1 MWRFMLNKTL
11 QFISIVH
18 IFKHIKYFYCLSLHL
33 HAPRPFSWVFKISN
47 SGSSLVFHYQ
57 SSQLIKEVTFVNLS
71 VHPTLKKK
79 KKTTGPS
86 RCLSFSLFFIHVCT
100 SLPLLLFKVFPQQP
114 LVTRLLTFNLPLRL
128 WFLSCNSAQL
138 FAPSGLFLVI
148 GFFGVSS
155 FKAAS

>member
-1 MWRFMLNKTL
+1 MNFRSLTKTNFQMWRFMLNKTL

-79 KKTTGPS
+79 KKQQVQAGVFLFP
-86 RCLSFSLFFIHVCT
+86 FSLFTCARP
-100 SLPLLLFKVFPQQP
+100 SLCCYLKCSPS
-114 LVTRLLTFNLPLRL
+114 NLSSPGC
-128 WFLSCNSAQL
+128 WLSICR
-138 FAPSGLFLVI
+138 
-148 GFFGVSS
+148 
-155 FKAAS
+155 